1 MIGPNKAERLGSMLL
16 TLSIHIGLGVALFSA
31 VQTGMPPSSRNTGAS
46 DSALVVEL
54 IPLERLAQ
62 TGHAPARETTHQVT
76 PSQIGKPAASAIAPP
91 ASESVERHAVALR
104 SEGMSR
110 DTRETESPVSAADL
124 SSQEAVAWRARVQSH
139 LARYRV
145 YPAHA
150 AMDGRQGIAQVQF
163 TVSRNG
169 AVSQAW
175 IASSSGVSEIDRETI
190 AAILRA
196 QPLPVFPSGW
206 PETLDVSL
214 SVSFRLN

>member
-1 MIGPNKAERLGSMLL
+1 MIGSNKAERLGSMLL

-31 VQTGMPPSSRNTGAS
+31 VQTGMPPAARNAGAS
-46 DSALVVEL
+46 GSALVVEL
-54 IPLERLAQ
+54 IPLEHRAQ
-62 TGHAPARETTHQVT
+62 TGRAPARETIHQIT
-76 PSQIGKPAASAIAPP
+76 PSRIGKLAASTVAPAAS
-91 ASESVERHAVALR
+91 ETVEHHAAALR
-104 SEGMSR
+104 SNGMSR
-110 DTRETESPVSAADL
+110 ETRETTSPVSAADL

-139 LARYRV
+139 LARYRI

-150 AMDGRQGIAQVQF
+150 AMDGRHGIADVQF
-163 TVSRNG
+163 TVNRNG
-169 AVSQAW
+169 AVSDAW
-175 IASSSGVSEIDRETI
+175 IASSSGTSEIDRETI